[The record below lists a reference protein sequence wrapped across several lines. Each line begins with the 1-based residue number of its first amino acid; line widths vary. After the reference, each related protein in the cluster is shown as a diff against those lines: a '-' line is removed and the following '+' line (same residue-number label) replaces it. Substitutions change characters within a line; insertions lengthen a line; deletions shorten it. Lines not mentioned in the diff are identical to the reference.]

1 MPSLKEYSGF
11 WASPATKS
19 NTSTTKNILNKEDD
33 YFQELEK
40 TLKDES
46 KKMSMMGIYKK
57 VRKK

>member
-1 MPSLKEYSGF
+1 MSSLKEYSGF
-11 WASPATKS
+11 WSSQPSKS

-33 YFQELEK
+33 FFQELEK

-46 KKMSMMGIYKK
+46 KKMSMMDIYKK